1 MKTGNWLAILMVLCV
16 GSLILLG
23 CSSKSEGPQAG
34 SVDES
39 KPVSQVKTEAESM
52 NVEQLRAIALKY
64 KAAIQAKEP
73 EIKKITDQI
82 KQIPIAEA
90 LGKEA
95 TALKADLEELNKS
108 IAALKEHFQVY
119 VSKLKELKGDL
130 TGLEL

>member
-1 MKTGNWLAILMVLCV
+1 MKTENWLAILMVLYV
-16 GSLILLG
+16 GSLIMAG
-23 CSSKSEGPQAG
+23 CSSKSEEPQAG

-52 NVEQLRAIALKY
+52 NMEQLRTVALKY
-64 KAAIQAKEP
+64 KAAIQAKES
-73 EIKKITDQI
+73 EIKKVTDQI

-119 VSKLKELKGDL
+119 VSKLKDLKGDL